1 MGISA
6 TVIPGFMLGSLFVIM
21 GPALG
26 YGEAGSGVLVASF
39 FGASAFTSAPLGRWV
54 DRRGPDVT
62 LRVALIASAVLQT
75 MIGLVGRSVASIAI
89 MALFAGTANALCQ
102 VSGNVWIARNVREGR
117 QGVAFALKQSSNPAA
132 SLVSGLAI
140 PALAETF
147 GWRAAFGAG
156 VALAIIALIAMG
168 SRADEQGPS
177 TTTTDEPA
185 HRRPSAVLV
194 SLAVAAALSAAAAV
208 TLGSFFV
215 NSAVHSG
222 VATGAAGVMLAVGS
236 LIAIGSRLCAGAW
249 ADRRG
254 GALLGLVAAMLS
266 IGAVSYLVFII
277 GLPWAHIV
285 GLPLAFGAG
294 WAWPGVFNLSV
305 VRAHPD
311 EPGRATGITQSG
323 TYVGAS
329 TGPLLFGIIAEH
341 AGYSWAWMMA
351 SVLSLAAAASVLNA
365 RRVLVRSTGQPLPNI
380 HL

>member
-1 MGISA
+1 
-6 TVIPGFMLGSLFVIM
+6 MLGSLFVIM
-21 GPALG
+21 GPELG
-26 YGEAGSGVLVASF
+26 YGEAGSGLLVAAF

-54 DRRGPDVT
+54 DRRGPDLT
-62 LRVALIASAVLQT
+62 LRVALIASAALQT
-75 MIGLVGRSVASIAI
+75 MIAVVGWSVISIAI

-102 VSGNVWIARNVREGR
+102 VSGNVWIARNVSDGR
-117 QGVAFALKQSSNPAA
+117 QGLAFALKQSSNPAA

-140 PALAETF
+140 PGLAETF

-156 VALAIIALIAMG
+156 VALALIALAALG

-177 TTTTDEPA
+177 RATSERGSN
-185 HRRPSAVLV
+185 RRPSSVLV
-194 SLAVAAALSAAAAV
+194 SLAVAAALSSAAAV

-215 NSAVHSG
+215 NSAVHAG
-222 VATGAAGVMLAVGS
+222 VVKGTAGVMLAVGS
-236 LIAIGSRLCAGAW
+236 LIAIMARLAAGSW

-254 GALLGLVAAMLS
+254 GALLGLVAAMLAV
-266 IGAVSYLVFII
+266 GAVSYLVFTF
-277 GLPWAHIV
+277 GTPWAHVV

-329 TGPLLFGIIAEH
+329 SGPLLFGLIAEN
-341 AGYSWAWMMA
+341 AGYPWAWVLA
-351 SVLSLAAAASVLNA
+351 TGLSLAAAVAVLNA
-365 RRVLVRSTGQPLPNI
+365 RRVLVRSTGQRPPNI
-380 HL
+380 RP